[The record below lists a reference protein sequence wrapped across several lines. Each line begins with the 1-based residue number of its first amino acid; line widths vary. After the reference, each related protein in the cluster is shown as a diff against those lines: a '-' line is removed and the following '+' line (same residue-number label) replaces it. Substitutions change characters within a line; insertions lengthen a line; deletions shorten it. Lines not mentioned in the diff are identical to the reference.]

1 MTQAQSRPALPAATG
16 HWWALALRGVLAI
29 LFGLAALLRPGIALE
44 ALILLFGA
52 YALVDGVF
60 SIVGVFGGARGG
72 MPRWLLLLEGIAGIV
87 AGIVAFFLPV
97 LTAFALYFL
106 IMAWALVTG
115 VAEISTAIRLRREIE
130 GEWAMILSG
139 ALSILFAVV
148 LLASGAI
155 GIFTLVWV
163 IGVYA
168 VVFGVLL
175 LIAAFRVRGEA
186 DRGGGRPSRA
196 A

>member
-87 AGIVAFFLPV
+87 AGIVAFVLPV

-106 IMAWALVTG
+106 IIAWALVTG

>member
-1 MTQAQSRPALPAATG
+1 VTQPQATLPAATG
-16 HWWALALRGVLAI
+16 HWWALALRGVVAI

-52 YALVDGVF
+52 YVLVDGVF

-72 MPRWLLLLEGIAGIV
+72 APRWLLLLEGVAGIV
-87 AGIVAFFLPV
+87 AGLIAFVFPV
-97 LTAFALYFL
+97 LTAFTLYLL
-106 IMAWALVTG
+106 IIAWALVTG

-139 ALSILFAVV
+139 AISILFAVV
-148 LLASGAI
+148 LLVSGTI

-168 VVFGVLL
+168 VVFGILL
-175 LIAAFRVRGEA
+175 LITAFQVRGRDEGGE
-186 DRGGGRPSRA
+186 DRPRRVS
-196 A
+196 

>member
-87 AGIVAFFLPV
+87 AGIVAFVLPV

-106 IMAWALVTG
+106 IIAWALVTG

-148 LLASGAI
+148 LLVSGAI

>member
-87 AGIVAFFLPV
+87 AGIVAFVLPV

>member
-1 MTQAQSRPALPAATG
+1 MTQTQSRPALPAATG

-106 IMAWALVTG
+106 IIAWALVTG
-115 VAEISTAIRLRREIE
+115 VAEISTAIRLRREID

-139 ALSILFAVV
+139 ALSILFAVA

>member
-1 MTQAQSRPALPAATG
+1 
-16 HWWALALRGVLAI
+16 
-29 LFGLAALLRPGIALE
+29 
-44 ALILLFGA
+44 
-52 YALVDGVF
+52 VDGVF

-87 AGIVAFFLPV
+87 AGIVAFVLPV

-106 IMAWALVTG
+106 IIAWALVTG

>member
-1 MTQAQSRPALPAATG
+1 LTQAQSRPALPAATG

-87 AGIVAFFLPV
+87 AGIVAFVLPV

>member
-87 AGIVAFFLPV
+87 AGIVAFVLPV

-106 IMAWALVTG
+106 IIAWALVTG

-148 LLASGAI
+148 LLVSGAI

-175 LIAAFRVRGEA
+175 LIAAFRVRGQ
-186 DRGGGRPSRA
+186 DNQRGERPRRVT
-196 A
+196 

>member
-1 MTQAQSRPALPAATG
+1 LTQAQSRPALPAATG

-87 AGIVAFFLPV
+87 AGIVAFVLPV

-106 IMAWALVTG
+106 IIAWALVTG

-155 GIFTLVWV
+155 GIFTLVWA

-186 DRGGGRPSRA
+186 DRGGGTPSRA

>member
-1 MTQAQSRPALPAATG
+1 LTQAQSRPALPAATG

-87 AGIVAFFLPV
+87 AGIVAFVLPV

-106 IMAWALVTG
+106 IIAWALVTG

>member
-1 MTQAQSRPALPAATG
+1 LTQAQSRPALPAATG

-106 IMAWALVTG
+106 IIAWALVTG

-148 LLASGAI
+148 LLVSGAI

>member
-87 AGIVAFFLPV
+87 AFVLPV

-106 IMAWALVTG
+106 IIAWALVTG

-148 LLASGAI
+148 LLVSGAI

>member
-1 MTQAQSRPALPAATG
+1 LTQAQSRPALPAATG

-87 AGIVAFFLPV
+87 AGIVAFVLPV

-148 LLASGAI
+148 LLVSGAI

-168 VVFGVLL
+168 AVFGVLL

>member
-1 MTQAQSRPALPAATG
+1 MTQTQSRPALPAATG

-52 YALVDGVF
+52 YALMDGVF

-106 IMAWALVTG
+106 IIAWALVTG
-115 VAEISTAIRLRREIE
+115 VAEISTAIRLRREID

>member
-1 MTQAQSRPALPAATG
+1 LTQAQSRPALPAATG

-87 AGIVAFFLPV
+87 AGIVAFVLPV

-106 IMAWALVTG
+106 IIAWALVTG
-115 VAEISTAIRLRREIE
+115 VAEISTAIRLRWEIE
-130 GEWAMILSG
+130 GEWALIFSG

-148 LLASGAI
+148 LLVSGAI

>member
-106 IMAWALVTG
+106 IIAWALVTG